1 MNVLFF
7 YKQILQKHLQIPSPF
22 SSDCSIIFLSETQ
35 KYLLT
40 SPPSLGPFTEIFL
53 QKLVPIHALTS
64 SDSPVCAHS
73 ADTVVPLPVTKPRP
87 LLCPGPTDSP
97 EVAPPHTLGSAAEGG
112 WGQHL
117 GGVG

>member
-1 MNVLFF
+1 MWVHSGWNARAVF
-7 YKQILQKHLQIPSPF
+7 LQTDTSETFPDTLSL
-22 SSDCSIIFLSETQ
+22 LSETQ
-35 KYLLT
+35 KYLVT
-40 SPPSLGPFTEIFL
+40 SPPSLGPFTEILL
-53 QKLVPIHALTS
+53 QELFPIHTFTS

-73 ADTVVPLPVTKPRP
+73 ADTVVPLPVAKPRP

-117 GGVG
+117 GAVG